1 MSEHRVDQQQKTCIE
16 FDYTSFLG
24 ASASK
29 KWTFSDALGTIAPIF
44 GLMWKNNLTEL
55 NKPEERLWQAAL
67 KDLSSGHSDESNLV
81 KLMRLAKQ
89 EGIDELRVAM
99 PYSLDAKQIEY
110 IESRGHLTVD
120 ASEQDVL
127 TLKF

>member
-1 MSEHRVDQQQKTCIE
+1 MNQQEKTCIE

-24 ASASK
+24 TTVSQ
-29 KWTFSDALGTIAPIF
+29 KWTFSDALDTIAPIF
-44 GLMWKNNLTEL
+44 GLAWKNNLAEQS
-55 NKPEERLWQAAL
+55 KPEDRLWQAAL

-81 KLMRLAKQ
+81 KLTHLAKH

-110 IESRGHLTVD
+110 IESRGHLKVD

>member
-1 MSEHRVDQQQKTCIE
+1 MNQQQKTCIE

-24 ASASK
+24 ATASK
-29 KWTFSDALGTIAPIF
+29 KWTFADALDTIAPIF
-44 GLMWKNNLTEL
+44 GLMWKNNLAEL
-55 NKPEERLWQAAL
+55 SKPEDRLWQAAL
-67 KDLSSGHSDESNLV
+67 KDLSSGHSDESNLL
-81 KLMRLAKQ
+81 KLTRLAKH

-110 IESRGHLTVD
+110 IESRGHLKID